1 MSFLEAKVK
10 TIFCNI
16 ENIEPLLTKRLKNLL
31 LLDKIYENKTSE
43 EQRKIISLM
52 YIEKVAFDKYL
63 LCTPGMNEAILLIW
77 SIIKG

>member
-1 MSFLEAKVK
+1 MSFLKAKVK

-16 ENIEPLLTKRLKNLL
+16 ENIEPLLTKGLEKLL
-31 LLDKIYENKTSE
+31 LLDKIYVNRTSK

-63 LCTPGMNEAILLIW
+63 LYTPGINEAILLKW
-77 SIIKG
+77 SINKS